1 MHTLLS
7 KKAKGTSSEEDVQVP
22 DSHSSPLSPTVAGFL
37 QEKPGGLSLAEVFG
51 YYGSSEFNIMAL
63 VRKLVPEND
72 SPEATDIPIS
82 TETSV
87 EVRKTLD
94 MMLSR
99 PILDF
104 LVRYFVTTVNW
115 IDQVMYP
122 PWFLRQY
129 QRWWKLDQLSSVA
142 DIEFTILFLRVC
154 HYASQFLPSPTYT
167 IDSIKGVCLADIR
180 KSCEVAINAL
190 APICIR
196 LDPRGSLIR
205 VQHTA
210 FAGLDSMC
218 MGRMNA
224 FWEQL
229 SYATRVAQQ
238 IGLHSETMTWSSSAD
253 ELDKEMRR
261 RTFCNLYIW
270 DSCLSKRL
278 ERIPFLSD
286 GLSAHVMPQMHLRPD
301 IDVRADAPDLFTE
314 RVLRAQLAQFWRSH
328 SPTKGLEYDPMGA
341 EERYE
346 SFCSTFLASMPS
358 VFALQPDKQWDERL
372 PTLPMQRQLLH
383 IAIFESLCWNF
394 TPTLLQ
400 QADQDRQ
407 LLGYKRILILHNKQ
421 ALAVAGL
428 NLLQSVSALH
438 AMMGGSHTR
447 FASIIVPIFEAA
459 VPLLCLCA
467 DESFPGDTG
476 GGRSHTLKTDPLGA
490 SITHLS
496 RAGCMQAARDAL
508 SRLQTLAEVSDLAE
522 VGARTLSRLMERVN
536 SSSPVAGNFGSSHRA
551 ADAVMQLSEPWSCN
565 QLQEYDVEGFQ
576 GQSLLNNDLYT
587 NVNWN
592 WEEMMRDLTG
602 SIEVED
608 IGSYH

>member
-1 MHTLLS
+1 
-7 KKAKGTSSEEDVQVP
+7 
-22 DSHSSPLSPTVAGFL
+22 
-37 QEKPGGLSLAEVFG
+37 
-51 YYGSSEFNIMAL
+51 
-63 VRKLVPEND
+63 
-72 SPEATDIPIS
+72 
-82 TETSV
+82 
-87 EVRKTLD
+87 
-94 MMLSR
+94 
-99 PILDF
+99 
-104 LVRYFVTTVNW
+104 
-115 IDQVMYP
+115 
-122 PWFLRQY
+122 
-129 QRWWKLDQLSSVA
+129 
-142 DIEFTILFLRVC
+142 
-154 HYASQFLPSPTYT
+154 
-167 IDSIKGVCLADIR
+167 IKGVCLADIR

-210 FAGLDSMC
+210 FAGLDYMC

-224 FWEQL
+224 FWERL
-229 SYATRVAQQ
+229 SYATRVAHQ
-238 IGLHSETMTWSSSAD
+238 IGVHSDTMTWSSSAD

-270 DSCLSKRL
+270 DS
-278 ERIPFLSD
+278 RISTSEPTPLIFSQSVFFELNSLNF
-286 GLSAHVMPQMHLRPD
+286 GEAT
-301 IDVRADAPDLFTE
+301 I
-314 RVLRAQLAQFWRSH
+314 QL
-328 SPTKGLEYDPMGA
+328 KGFEYDPMGA
-341 EERYE
+341 EERYK

-438 AMMGGSHTR
+438 TMMGGSHTR

-459 VPLLCLCA
+459 VPSLCLCA

-476 GGRSHTLKTDPLGA
+476 GGRSHTLTIDPLGVG
-490 SITHLS
+490 ITHLS
-496 RAGCMQAARDAL
+496 RAGCMQVAQDAL

-522 VGARTLSRLMERVN
+522 VGARTLSRLIERVN
-536 SSSPVAGNFGSSHRA
+536 SSSPLAGRFGSLHRE
-551 ADAVMQLSEPWSCN
+551 ADAVMQLSEPWSCD
-565 QLQEYDVEGFQ
+565 QIQEYGVEGFQ
-576 GQSLLNNDLYT
+576 AQSPLNNDLYT
-587 NVNWN
+587 HVSWN
-592 WEEMMRDLTG
+592 WEEMLRDLTG

-608 IGSYH
+608 IGSKSMLSFFLSEIIFRTTADYFHGNDEEF